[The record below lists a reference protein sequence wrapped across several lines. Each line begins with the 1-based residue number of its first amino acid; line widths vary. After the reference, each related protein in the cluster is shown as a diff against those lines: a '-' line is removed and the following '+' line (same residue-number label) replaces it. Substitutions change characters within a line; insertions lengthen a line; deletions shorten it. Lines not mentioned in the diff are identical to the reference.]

1 VRVYKKATG
10 QFYTIFNTS
19 FVPYVLNCGSEIEFK
34 HMDKIKIL
42 WVDDEIDLLKPHIL
56 FLEKKNY
63 EVTTCNNGVDAIDVF
78 DDGNFDIVFLDENMP
93 GMSGLETLQE
103 MKEKKSTTPVI
114 MITKSEEE
122 YIMEEAIGSKIADYL
137 IKPVN
142 PNQILLSLK
151 KNLDHSRLVSE
162 KTTLDYQ
169 KEFRKISME
178 MGMVR
183 TYEDWIELYKKLIFW
198 ELELENIED
207 QSMIEIL
214 ESQKTEANSQFGKFI
229 ERNYEDWFEPKA
241 DKPILSH
248 TLFREVVVPEIV
260 KKDKPVLFVVIDNLR
275 YDQWKS
281 FESVVSNHYKI
292 EKEIPYY
299 SILPTAT
306 QYARNAI
313 FSGLT
318 PLEMEKQFPQ
328 YWKNDVEEG
337 GKNLYEAEFLAAHL
351 KKLGLNIKQDY
362 FKITNLASGKK
373 LAENFK
379 ALKDNNL
386 VTVVYNFVDMLSH
399 AKTEMDVVKELAS
412 DDKAYRS
419 LTLSWF
425 KNSPLLD
432 IIQQAQKMGF
442 KLVLTTD
449 HGTINVRNPSKVIGD
464 KNTSLNLRYKTGR
477 SLTYEDKDVYAVKE
491 PKRIGLP
498 TINMSSSYI
507 FAKNDFFLAYV
518 NNYNHYVSYYKNS
531 YQHGGI
537 SLEEM
542 IIPLLVLNPK

>member
-1 VRVYKKATG
+1 MS
-10 QFYTIFNTS
+10 Q
-19 FVPYVLNCGSEIEFK
+19 
-34 HMDKIKIL
+34 IKIL

-63 EVTTCNNGVDAIDVF
+63 HVTTCNNGQDAIELFDENSFDV
-78 DDGNFDIVFLDENMP
+78 VFLDENMP
-93 GMSGLETLQE
+93 GLSGLETLSE
-103 MKEKKSTTPVI
+103 LKEKKASVPVI

-169 KEFRKISME
+169 KEFRKIAMD
-178 MGMVR
+178 MAMVNS
-183 TYEDWIELYKKLIFW
+183 YEDWVELYKKLVYW
-198 ELELENIED
+198 EMELENIED
-207 QSMIEIL
+207 QSMVEIL
-214 ESQKTEANSQFGKFI
+214 DSQKAEANVQFGKFI
-229 ERNYEDWFEPKA
+229 ERNYEDWFTPNA

-248 TLFREVVVPEIV
+248 EIFGTYVAPEIR
-260 KKDKPVLFVVIDNLR
+260 KKDKPILFVVIDNLR
-275 YDQWKS
+275 YDQWKA
-281 FESVVSNHYKI
+281 FESIVNNYYKL
-292 EKEIPYY
+292 EKEASYY

-313 FSGLT
+313 FSGLL
-318 PLEMEKQFPQ
+318 PLDMEKKYPQ
-328 YWKNDVEEG
+328 YWKNDVDDG
-337 GKNLYEAEFLAAHL
+337 GKNLFEGEFLTEQL
-351 KKLGLNIKQDY
+351 KRLGLNIKQEY
-362 FKITNLASGKK
+362 YKITNFKDGKK

-379 ALKDNNL
+379 GLKNNVL
-386 VTVVYNFVDMLSH
+386 TTIVYNFVDMLSH
-399 AKTEMDVVKELAS
+399 AKTEMEVVKELAS

-419 LTLSWF
+419 LTVSWF

-432 IIQQAQKMGF
+432 IIQQAQKQGF
-442 KLVLTTD
+442 RLILTTD
-449 HGTINVRNPSKVIGD
+449 HGTINCKNPSKVIGD

-477 SLTYEDKDVYAVKE
+477 SLTYEDKDVYAVKD
-491 PKRIGLP
+491 PKKIGLP
-498 TINMSSSYI
+498 ALNMSSSFI
-507 FAKNDFFLAYV
+507 FAKNDLFLAYV
-518 NNYNHYVSYYKNS
+518 NNFNHYVSYYRNT

-542 IIPLLVLNPK
+542 IIPFLVLEPR

>member
-1 VRVYKKATG
+1 
-10 QFYTIFNTS
+10 
-19 FVPYVLNCGSEIEFK
+19 
-34 HMDKIKIL
+34 MDRIKIL

-56 FLEKKNY
+56 FLESKNY
-63 EVTTCNNGVDAIDVF
+63 QVTTYNNGRDAIDAYE
-78 DDGNFDIVFLDENMP
+78 DGNFDIVFLDENMP
-93 GMSGLETLQE
+93 GMSGLETLSE
-103 MKEKKSTTPVI
+103 MKEKKSSTPVI

-151 KNLDHSRLVSE
+151 KNLDHSRLISE

-169 KEFRKISME
+169 KEFRKIAME
-178 MGMVR
+178 LAMVNS
-183 TYEDWIELYKKLIFW
+183 YEDWVELYKKLLFW
-198 ELELENIED
+198 ELELENIND
-207 QSMIEIL
+207 QSMFEIL
-214 ESQKTEANSQFGKFI
+214 ESQKVEANVQFGKFI
-229 ERNYEDWFEPKA
+229 ERNYESWFEPKT
-241 DKPILSH
+241 DKPIQSH
-248 TLFREVVVPEIV
+248 TLFRELVVPELV

-275 YDQWKS
+275 YDQWKAM
-281 FESVVSNHYKI
+281 ESVVANHYRL

-299 SILPTAT
+299 ASLPTAT
-306 QYARNAI
+306 QYARNSI

-328 YWKNDVEEG
+328 FWKNDTDEG
-337 GKNLYEAEFLAAHL
+337 GKNLHEADFLTAHL
-351 KKLGLNIKQDY
+351 RRLGLNIKQDY
-362 FKITNLASGKK
+362 FKITNLAGGKK
-373 LAENFK
+373 LADNFK
-379 ALKDNNL
+379 SLKDNQL

-399 AKTEMDVVKELAS
+399 AKTEMEVVKELAS

-425 KNSPLLD
+425 KNSPLLE
-432 IIQQAQKMGF
+432 ISQQAQKLGF
-442 KLVLTTD
+442 KLIITTD
-449 HGTINVRNPSKVIGD
+449 HGTINVKNPSKVIGD

-477 SLTYEDKDVYAVKE
+477 SLTYEDKDVYAVKD
-491 PKRIGLP
+491 PKKIGLP

-507 FAKNDFFLAYV
+507 FAKNDLFLAYV
-518 NNYNHYVSYYKNS
+518 NNYNHYVSYYRNT

-542 IIPLLVLNPK
+542 IVPFLVFNPK

>member
-1 VRVYKKATG
+1 MI
-10 QFYTIFNTS
+10 Q
-19 FVPYVLNCGSEIEFK
+19 
-34 HMDKIKIL
+34 IKIL

-63 EVTTCNNGVDAIDVF
+63 HVTTCNNGRDAVDIFEEGD
-78 DDGNFDIVFLDENMP
+78 FDIVFLDENMP

-103 MKEKKSTTPVI
+103 IKEKKSSTPVI

-151 KNLDHSRLVSE
+151 KNLDHSRLISS

-169 KEFRKISME
+169 KEFRKIAMDLSM
-178 MGMVR
+178 VNS
-183 TYEDWIELYKKLIFW
+183 YEDWTELYKKLIYW
-198 ELELENIED
+198 EIELENID
-207 QSMIEIL
+207 DPGMIAIL
-214 ESQKTEANSQFGKFI
+214 ESQKVEANSQFGKFI
-229 ERNYEDWFEPKA
+229 ERNYEDWFSPKA
-241 DKPILSH
+241 DKPVQSH
-248 TLFREVVVPEIV
+248 TLFRELVVPELV

-275 YDQWKS
+275 YDQWKV
-281 FESVVSNHYKI
+281 FESVVNNHYKL
-292 EKEIPYY
+292 EKEVPYY
-299 SILPTAT
+299 AILPTAT

-313 FSGLT
+313 FSGLL
-318 PLEMEKQFPQ
+318 PIEMEKKFPQ
-328 YWKNDVEEG
+328 YWRNDVDEG
-337 GKNLYEAEFLAAHL
+337 GKNLFEAEFLTEHL
-351 KKLGLNIKQDY
+351 KRLGLNIKQDY
-362 FKITNLASGKK
+362 FKITNLTSGKK

-379 ALKDNNL
+379 GLKGNDL
-386 VTVVYNFVDMLSH
+386 VTIVYNFVDMLSH

-425 KNSPLLD
+425 KNSPLLE
-432 IIQQAQKMGF
+432 IIQQAQKLNF
-442 KLVLTTD
+442 KLIITTD
-449 HGTINVRNPSKVIGD
+449 HGTINVKNPSKVIGD

-477 SLTYEDKDVYAVKE
+477 SLTFEDKDVYAVKE
-491 PKRIGLP
+491 PKSIGLP
-498 TINMSSSYI
+498 TINMSSSFI
-507 FAKNDFFLAYV
+507 FAKNDNFLAYV
-518 NNYNHYVSYYKNS
+518 NNYNHYASYYRNT

-542 IIPLLVLNPK
+542 IVPFLVFQPR

>member
-1 VRVYKKATG
+1 
-10 QFYTIFNTS
+10 
-19 FVPYVLNCGSEIEFK
+19 
-34 HMDKIKIL
+34 MDKIKIL
-42 WVDDEIDLLKPHIL
+42 WVDDEIDYLKPHIL

-63 EVTTCNNGVDAIDVF
+63 SVTTCNNGRDAIDIF
-78 DDGNFDIVFLDENMP
+78 DENNFDIVFLDENMP
-93 GMSGLETLQE
+93 GMSGLETLSE
-103 MKEKKSTTPVI
+103 MKEKKSSIPMI

-151 KNLDHSRLVSE
+151 KNLDHSRLISQ

-169 KEFRKISME
+169 KEFRKISMD
-178 MGMVR
+178 MAMVNS
-183 TYEDWIELYKKLIFW
+183 YEDWVELYKKLIFW

-207 QSMIEIL
+207 QALIEIL
-214 ESQKTEANSQFGKFI
+214 ESQKAEANSQFGKFI
-229 ERNYEDWFEPKA
+229 ERNYEDWFAPKA
-241 DKPILSH
+241 DKPIQSH
-248 TLFREVVVPEIV
+248 TLFRELVVPEIV
-260 KKDKPVLFVVIDNLR
+260 KKDKPILFVVIDNLR
-275 YDQWKS
+275 YDQWKV
-281 FESVVSNHYKI
+281 FESVVGNHYKL
-292 EKEIPYY
+292 EKEVPYY

-328 YWKNDVEEG
+328 YWKNDPEEG
-337 GKNLYEAEFLAAHL
+337 GKNLFEAEFLTAHL
-351 KKLGLNIKQDY
+351 KRLGLNIKQDY
-362 FKITNLASGKK
+362 FKITNLAGGKK
-373 LAENFK
+373 LVDSFK
-379 ALKDNNL
+379 ILKDNDL

-425 KNSPLLD
+425 KNSPLLE
-432 IIQQAQKMGF
+432 IIQQAQKLGF
-442 KLVLTTD
+442 KLILTTD
-449 HGTINVRNPSKVIGD
+449 HGTINVKNPSKVIGD

-477 SLTYEDKDVYAVKE
+477 SLTYEQKDVYAVKE
-491 PKRIGLP
+491 PKNIGLP

-507 FAKNDFFLAYV
+507 FAKNDLFLAYV
-518 NNYNHYVSYYKNS
+518 NNYNHYVSYYKNT

-542 IIPLLVLNPK
+542 IIPFLIFNPK

>member
-1 VRVYKKATG
+1 M
-10 QFYTIFNTS
+10 N
-19 FVPYVLNCGSEIEFK
+19 
-34 HMDKIKIL
+34 KIQIL
-42 WVDDEIDLLKPHIL
+42 WVDDEIDYLKPHIL

-63 EVTTCNNGVDAIDVF
+63 SITTCNNGRDAIDIF
-78 DDGNFDIVFLDENMP
+78 DANNFDIVFLDENMP
-93 GMSGLETLQE
+93 GMSGLETLAE
-103 MKEKKSTTPVI
+103 MKEKKSTIPVI

-151 KNLDHSRLVSE
+151 KNLDHSRLISQ

-178 MGMVR
+178 MATVNS
-183 TYEDWIELYKKLIFW
+183 YQDWIEFYKKLIFW
-198 ELELENIED
+198 ELKLENIDD
-207 QSMIEIL
+207 QGMIEIL
-214 ESQKTEANSQFGKFI
+214 ESQKAEANSQFGKFI
-229 ERNYEDWFEPKA
+229 ERNYANWFALPVRQGSTTPKV
-241 DKPILSH
+241 DKPIQSH
-248 TLFREVVVPEIV
+248 TLFRELVVPEIV
-260 KKDKPVLFVVIDNLR
+260 KKDTPILFVVIDNLR
-275 YDQWKS
+275 YDQWKML
-281 FESVVSNHYKI
+281 ENVIGNHYKL
-292 EKEIPYY
+292 EKEVPYY
-299 SILPTAT
+299 AILPTAT

-318 PLEMEKQFPQ
+318 PLDMEKQFPQ
-328 YWKNDVEEG
+328 YWKNDPEEG
-337 GKNLYEAEFLAAHL
+337 GKNLFEAEFLTAQL
-351 KKLGLNIKQDY
+351 KRLGLNIKQDY
-362 FKITNLASGKK
+362 YKITNLAGGKK
-373 LAENFK
+373 LLENFK
-379 ALKDNNL
+379 TLKNNDL

-425 KNSPLLD
+425 KNSPLLE
-432 IIQQAQKMGF
+432 IIQQAQKLGF
-442 KLVLTTD
+442 KLILTTD
-449 HGTINVRNPSKVIGD
+449 HGTINVKNPSKVIGD

-477 SLTYEDKDVYAVKE
+477 SLTYENKDVYAVKE
-491 PKRIGLP
+491 PKNIGLP

-507 FAKNDFFLAYV
+507 FAKNDLFLAYV
-518 NNYNHYVSYYKNS
+518 NNFNHYVSYYKNT

-542 IIPLLVLNPK
+542 IIPVLIFNPK

>member
-1 VRVYKKATG
+1 
-10 QFYTIFNTS
+10 
-19 FVPYVLNCGSEIEFK
+19 
-34 HMDKIKIL
+34 MDNIKIL
-42 WVDDEIDLLKPHIL
+42 WVDDEIEHLKPHIL
-56 FLEKKNY
+56 FLEMKNY
-63 EVTTCNNGVDAIDVF
+63 HVTTCNNGRDAIDIF
-78 DDGNFDIVFLDENMP
+78 EEGNFDIVFLDENMP
-93 GMSGLETLQE
+93 GMSGLETLSE
-103 MKEKKSTTPVI
+103 MKEKKSSTPMI

-151 KNLDHSRLVSE
+151 KNLDHSRLISQ

-178 MGMVR
+178 MAMVNS
-183 TYEDWIELYKKLIFW
+183 YEDWVELYKKLIFW
-198 ELELENIED
+198 ELELENIND
-207 QSMIEIL
+207 QGMIQIL
-214 ESQKTEANSQFGKFI
+214 ESQKAEANSQFGKFI

-241 DKPILSH
+241 DKPIQSH
-248 TLFREVVVPEIV
+248 TLFRELVVPEIT
-260 KKDKPVLFVVIDNLR
+260 KKDKPILFVVIDNLR
-275 YDQWKS
+275 YDQWKV
-281 FESVVSNHYKI
+281 FESVVNNHYKL
-292 EKEIPYY
+292 EKEVPYY
-299 SILPTAT
+299 ALLPTAT

-328 YWKNDVEEG
+328 YWKNDPDEG
-337 GKNLYEAEFLAAHL
+337 GKNLFEAEFLTAHL
-351 KKLGLNIKQDY
+351 KRLGLNIKQDY
-362 FKITNLASGKK
+362 FKITNLAAGKK
-373 LAENFK
+373 LVDNFK
-379 ALKDNNL
+379 SLKNNDL

-432 IIQQAQKMGF
+432 IIQQAQKLGF
-442 KLVLTTD
+442 KLILTTD
-449 HGTINVRNPSKVIGD
+449 HGTINVKNPSKVIGD

-477 SLTYEDKDVYAVKE
+477 SLTYEDKDVYAVKD
-491 PKRIGLP
+491 PKKIGLP

-518 NNYNHYVSYYKNS
+518 NNYNHYVSYYRNT

-542 IIPLLVLNPK
+542 IIPFLVMNPK

>member
-1 VRVYKKATG
+1 
-10 QFYTIFNTS
+10 
-19 FVPYVLNCGSEIEFK
+19 
-34 HMDKIKIL
+34 M
-42 WVDDEIDLLKPHIL
+42 
-56 FLEKKNY
+56 
-63 EVTTCNNGVDAIDVF
+63 
-78 DDGNFDIVFLDENMP
+78 
-93 GMSGLETLQE
+93 
-103 MKEKKSTTPVI
+103 I

-151 KNLDHSRLVSE
+151 KNLDHSRLISQ

-178 MGMVR
+178 MGMVNS
-183 TYEDWIELYKKLIFW
+183 YEDWVELYKKLIFW
-198 ELELENIED
+198 ELELENIDD
-207 QSMIEIL
+207 QSMVEIL
-214 ESQKTEANSQFGKFI
+214 ESQKVEANSQFGKFI
-229 ERNYEDWFEPKA
+229 ERNYEDWFAPKT
-241 DKPILSH
+241 DKPILSQ
-248 TLFREVVVPEIV
+248 TLFKELVVPEIV
-260 KKDKPVLFVVIDNLR
+260 KKDKPILFVVIDNLR
-275 YDQWKS
+275 YDQWKV
-281 FESVVSNHYKI
+281 FESVVGNHYKL
-292 EKEIPYY
+292 EKEVPYFAL
-299 SILPTAT
+299 LPTAT

-328 YWKNDVEEG
+328 YWKNDPEEG
-337 GKNLYEAEFLAAHL
+337 GKNLFEAEFLTAQL
-351 KKLGLNIKQDY
+351 KRLGLNIKQDY
-362 FKITNLASGKK
+362 FKITNLNAGKK

-379 ALKDNNL
+379 SLKNNDL

-425 KNSPLLD
+425 KNSPLLE

-442 KLVLTTD
+442 KLILTTD
-449 HGTINVRNPSKVIGD
+449 HGTINVKNPSKVVGD

-477 SLTYEDKDVYAVKE
+477 SLTYEHKDVYAIKD
-491 PKRIGLP
+491 PKKIGLP

-507 FAKNDFFLAYV
+507 FAKNDLFLAYV
-518 NNYNHYVSYYKNS
+518 NNYNHYVSYYKNT

-542 IIPLLVLNPK
+542 IIPFLIFNPK

>member
-1 VRVYKKATG
+1 MS
-10 QFYTIFNTS
+10 Q
-19 FVPYVLNCGSEIEFK
+19 
-34 HMDKIKIL
+34 IKIL

-63 EVTTCNNGVDAIDVF
+63 HVTTCNNGQDAIDLF
-78 DDGNFDIVFLDENMP
+78 EENNFDIVFLDENMP
-93 GMSGLETLQE
+93 GLSGLETLSE
-103 MKEKKSTTPVI
+103 LKEKKSSVPVI

-151 KNLDHSRLVSE
+151 KNLDHSRLISE

-169 KEFRKISME
+169 KEFRKIAMD
-178 MGMVR
+178 MAMVR
-183 TYEDWIELYKKLIFW
+183 TYEDWVELYKKLLFW

-207 QSMIEIL
+207 QSMVEIL
-214 ESQKTEANSQFGKFI
+214 ESQKIEANVQFGKFI
-229 ERNYEDWFEPKA
+229 ERNYEDWFQPKA

-248 TLFREVVVPEIV
+248 EIFGELVAPEIR
-260 KKDKPVLFVVIDNLR
+260 KKDKPILFVVIDNLR
-275 YDQWKS
+275 YDQWKA
-281 FESVVSNHYKI
+281 FESVVNNHYKL
-292 EKEIPYY
+292 EKEVSYF

-318 PLEMEKQFPQ
+318 PLEMEKKFPQ
-328 YWKNDVEEG
+328 YWKNDPDEG
-337 GKNLYEAEFLAAHL
+337 GKNLYEGEFLTEQL
-351 KKLGLNIKQDY
+351 KRLGLNIKQEY
-362 FKITNLASGKK
+362 YKITNFASGKK
-373 LAENFK
+373 LADNFK
-379 ALKDNNL
+379 SLKNNDL
-386 VTVVYNFVDMLSH
+386 TTIVYNFVDMLSH

-412 DDKAYRS
+412 NDKAYRS
-419 LTLSWF
+419 LTTSWF

-432 IIQQAQKMGF
+432 MIQQAQQLGF
-442 KLVLTTD
+442 KLIITTD
-449 HGTINVRNPSKVIGD
+449 HGTINCKNPSKVIGD

-477 SLTYEDKDVYAVKE
+477 SLTYEDKDVYAVKD
-491 PKRIGLP
+491 PKKIGLP
-498 TINMSSSYI
+498 ALNMSSSFI
-507 FAKNDFFLAYV
+507 FAKNDLFLAYV
-518 NNYNHYVSYYKNS
+518 NNYNHYVSYYRNT

-542 IIPLLVLNPK
+542 VIPFLVLEPR